1 MKTKHLWSI
10 MTYYLIVGILSTFL
24 ATTRSKESSHS
35 QQQNE
40 ILQSFGYTGSFQR
53 FVVPDNI
60 TNLIIDCYGAQG
72 GTWKKLANSLA
83 GLGGYISSQITV
95 TPGQILYVYVGG
107 QGQFETLGG
116 YNGGGHA
123 RLGGGIDSCDTS
135 GGGAS
140 DVRLFLHDISSRL
153 VVAGGGG
160 GAGTLSTGGAG
171 GGIMG
176 GSGTGI
182 FGGRGGGIDNI
193 NERLRGTSILS
204 QGIDSGYCGGAG
216 GGGHHGG
223 FGAHLGGGG
232 GGSSHS
238 VGPILRNVQGV
249 QVGHGQVN
257 IRFLSPTMV
266 ENKGS
271 KEKESNYQPRKLQTT
286 TKPTASPS
294 TAKPSYTPTPKPTG
308 QPTRRP
314 TGQPSRQPSSQPS
327 RQPTRQPSSQP
338 SRQPTRQPS
347 SQPSRQPTSQPSRQ
361 PTRQPSCRPTRVPSS
376 QPSRQ
381 PSQQPI
387 SRPSRQP
394 TEQPTSQPS
403 RQPSS
408 QPSKQP
414 LGRPTSQPS
423 RTPTMQPS
431 KQPVTRP
438 TSQPSRQPTQQ
449 PTRQPNRRP
458 TSQPTRQPSQQP
470 TSQPSR
476 RPSRQPTRQPISRPS
491 SQPSRQVRVCVC
503 GSPKHTN
510 TLLTTHDHVFSSMLS
525 TFSSYT
531 SPRFVSLS
539 LFSYIANL
547 TSFRTT
553 IETTVIS
560 TIATTVRETV

>member
-1 MKTKHLWSI
+1 
-10 MTYYLIVGILSTFL
+10 MTYYLVVGILSTFL
-24 ATTRSKESSHS
+24 AVTGSKESINS
-35 QQQNE
+35 NE

-53 FVVPDNI
+53 FVVPENI

-72 GTWKKLANSLA
+72 GIGKKFSNSYA

-232 GGSSHS
+232 GGSSYS
-238 VGPILRNVQGV
+238 VGPILQDIQGV

-257 IRFLSPTMV
+257 IRFLSPSMV
-266 ENKGS
+266 QNHETS
-271 KEKESNYQPRKLQTT
+271 KFRQTLKNDKIPSVIISSSTSMGPQPRRALF
-286 TKPTASPS
+286 ANI
-294 TAKPSYTPTPKPTG
+294 PTPPPTIPPTKEPTVKPTG
-308 QPTRRP
+308 SYSPLCYKKLMKMR
-314 TGQPSRQPSSQPS
+314 
-327 RQPTRQPSSQP
+327 
-338 SRQPTRQPS
+338 
-347 SQPSRQPTSQPSRQ
+347 
-361 PTRQPSCRPTRVPSS
+361 
-376 QPSRQ
+376 
-381 PSQQPI
+381 
-387 SRPSRQP
+387 
-394 TEQPTSQPS
+394 
-403 RQPSS
+403 
-408 QPSKQP
+408 KQ
-414 LGRPTSQPS
+414 
-423 RTPTMQPS
+423 TMIIL
-431 KQPVTRP
+431 R
-438 TSQPSRQPTQQ
+438 
-449 PTRQPNRRP
+449 
-458 TSQPTRQPSQQP
+458 
-470 TSQPSR
+470 
-476 RPSRQPTRQPISRPS
+476 
-491 SQPSRQVRVCVC
+491 
-503 GSPKHTN
+503 
-510 TLLTTHDHVFSSMLS
+510 
-525 TFSSYT
+525 
-531 SPRFVSLS
+531 
-539 LFSYIANL
+539 
-547 TSFRTT
+547 
-553 IETTVIS
+553 
-560 TIATTVRETV
+560 

>member
-1 MKTKHLWSI
+1 MKAKHLWSI

-232 GGSSHS
+232 GGSSYS
-238 VGPILRNVQGV
+238 VGSILSDIQGV

-257 IRFLSPTMV
+257 IRFRSPTM
-266 ENKGS
+266 NKNKES
-271 KEKESNYQPRKLQTT
+271 KERESNQPPRSLQTT
-286 TKPTASPS
+286 NKDPTPSPS
-294 TAKPSYTPTPKPTG
+294 TLTPTP
-308 QPTRRP
+308 RP
-314 TGQPSRQPSSQPS
+314 TIYPTPNPTKIPTFLPTFLPTKSPTVGKFLHHQSNPPSVQSHSIHP
-327 RQPTRQPSSQP
+327 
-338 SRQPTRQPS
+338 
-347 SQPSRQPTSQPSRQ
+347 
-361 PTRQPSCRPTRVPSS
+361 
-376 QPSRQ
+376 
-381 PSQQPI
+381 
-387 SRPSRQP
+387 
-394 TEQPTSQPS
+394 
-403 RQPSS
+403 
-408 QPSKQP
+408 
-414 LGRPTSQPS
+414 
-423 RTPTMQPS
+423 
-431 KQPVTRP
+431 
-438 TSQPSRQPTQQ
+438 
-449 PTRQPNRRP
+449 
-458 TSQPTRQPSQQP
+458 
-470 TSQPSR
+470 
-476 RPSRQPTRQPISRPS
+476 
-491 SQPSRQVRVCVC
+491 
-503 GSPKHTN
+503 HN
-510 TLLTTHDHVFSSMLS
+510 TLDRIHHTTLMTILPTLPLTHFSFFLRSFPHHSTYTLS
-525 TFSSYT
+525 NDESDQIPNEITYPEPYDLYPHSG
-531 SPRFVSLS
+531 
-539 LFSYIANL
+539 
-547 TSFRTT
+547 TSFDS
-553 IETTVIS
+553 IG
-560 TIATTVRETV
+560 AGYY